1 VKFDDSINILN
12 EGLWDKT
19 KARAAGAVGAVKGV
33 GDRLAGSAIGAIG
46 GATNNQAAIQAGQAQ
61 KQRGQARGQVSKIE
75 SYKKSA
81 FNKINKLSE
90 EIFKDLKDLGI
101 DLKGTNPNAANG
113 FIGQLNKGFNDLI
126 ANVNAGGAGTNPTP
140 AAASAPAA
148 PATRIV
154 PRASAP
160 ASPSAAA
167 PASAPSTPAPASTP
181 TATTPAS
188 TPTPTGP
195 ASTKTALDRGTAP
208 TPGASAPMSDEQI
221 VADLNAKKADSYK
234 DNNSLIM
241 LAKQRAGET
250 GVGSKTGAPKD
261 GVELLKTDLDP
272 ADPIT
277 QAKNALAKQYN
288 IDPKKL
294 VDLMSQVYTESKSV
308 RRFSLTFN
316 DLINKL

>member
-1 VKFDDSINILN
+1 MKFDDNIKSLN

-46 GATNNQAAIQAGQAQ
+46 GATNNQAAVQAGQAQ
-61 KQRGQARGQVSKIE
+61 KQRGQAKGQISKIE

-126 ANVNAGGAGTNPTP
+126 TQINTGAAGTSTPTP
-140 AAASAPAA
+140 P
-148 PATRIV
+148 P
-154 PRASAP
+154 SAP
-160 ASPSAAA
+160 ASKLVSKAPAPSVA
-167 PASAPSTPAPASTP
+167 PASATASSPPAPATPSAPAPAPST
-181 TATTPAS
+181 TVGT
-188 TPTPTGP
+188 
-195 ASTKTALDRGTAP
+195 STKTDLDKGIAPSPGT
-208 TPGASAPMSDEQI
+208 TPAPMSDEQI

-250 GVGSKTGAPKD
+250 GVGTKTGAPKD
-261 GVELLKTDLDP
+261 GV
-272 ADPIT
+272 
-277 QAKNALAKQYN
+277 
-288 IDPKKL
+288 
-294 VDLMSQVYTESKSV
+294 
-308 RRFSLTFN
+308 
-316 DLINKL
+316 